1 MQLMCPGG
9 QVARAVIDPLRPE
22 VYEPDQELLAGGEE
36 SVQVGDGM
44 LVRSMGRYWS
54 TAPLPEVP

>member
-1 MQLMCPGG
+1 M
-9 QVARAVIDPLRPE
+9 IDPLRPE

-36 SVQVGDGM
+36 SVQVGNVM